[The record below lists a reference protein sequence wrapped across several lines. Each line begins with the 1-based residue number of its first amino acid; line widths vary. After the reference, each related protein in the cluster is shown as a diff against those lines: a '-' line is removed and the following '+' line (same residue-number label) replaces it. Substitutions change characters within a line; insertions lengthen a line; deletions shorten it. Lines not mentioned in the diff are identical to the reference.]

1 MCILF
6 NISVCYVVCGYIYM
20 FVFCIIMYFVYIS
33 SNVNNAIC
41 MLKRKKC
48 LACQLAGYRFC
59 FYCSMLLAHGR

>member
-1 MCILF
+1 MCTLF
-6 NISVCYVVCGYIYM
+6 NIYMYVMWYVDIYM

-48 LACQLAGYRFC
+48 LACQ
-59 FYCSMLLAHGR
+59 